1 MILWEGNLVKA
12 HLVLD
17 REAKTPLHQGGIEVI
32 LFENDQFITA
42 GTDGHIKW
50 WSLADIDNAEADE
63 IAEVTIHPLKEVEIK
78 TEEGDYAHIINMVKG
93 NGIWL
98 VQDAKG
104 RLWQLNCDDLTSKVL
119 LNYHSGQIK
128 DFALSDAYNMAVTVG
143 EDGMIKVWDY
153 SRKQE
158 YYSKK
163 FLGQANC
170 VDIIRRSELNKG
182 RLAVVGFET
191 GIVRILQLTDIGIEL
206 GIAMKAHDGPVVFAK
221 YSPNQISLVT
231 ASRNGEI
238 FFFDVNGH
246 LDLGKYNP
254 ICLLQLPADALI
266 NDLKWDSTS
275 AKILVAC

>member
-1 MILWEGNLVKA
+1 M
-12 HLVLD
+12 
-17 REAKTPLHQGGIEVI
+17 
-32 LFENDQFITA
+32 
-42 GTDGHIKW
+42 
-50 WSLADIDNAEADE
+50 
-63 IAEVTIHPLKEVEIK
+63 
-78 TEEGDYAHIINMVKG
+78 
-93 NGIWL
+93 
-98 VQDAKG
+98 
-104 RLWQLNCDDLTSKVL
+104 
-119 LNYHSGQIK
+119 
-128 DFALSDAYNMAVTVG
+128 
-143 EDGMIKVWDY
+143 
-153 SRKQE
+153 
-158 YYSKK
+158 
-163 FLGQANC
+163 
-170 VDIIRRSELNKG
+170 DIIRRSELNKG

-206 GIAMKAHDGPVVFAK
+206 GMAMKAHDGPVVFAK